1 MTVARGVCL
10 IKVLVVDDHDLVR
23 TGITRMLADIDG
35 LQVVGQADSG
45 EESLKKAREL
55 KPDVVLMD
63 VKMPGIGGLEATRK
77 LMRSHPDMKVVAV
90 TVCEEDPFPTR
101 LRQAGAA
108 GYMTKGGGLAEMV
121 QAIRLVFAGQR
132 YISPQIAQQLAL
144 KSFQPQV
151 NNSPFDLL
159 SEREIQIALM
169 IVGCQKVQTISD
181 KLCLSP
187 KTVNTTVTVSTKS
200 FRSAAMLS
208 LHCWQYV
215 TAWSMPAP
223 EMTQPFDPSA
233 FLATCSGRPGVY
245 RMFDSEARLLYVGK
259 AKNLKKRLASY
270 FRKTG
275 HAPKT
280 GALVAR
286 IAQIETTITA
296 NETEALLL
304 EQTLIKEWRPPYN
317 ILLRDDKSYP
327 YVHLSDGNFPRLS
340 IHRGA
345 KKAKGRY
352 FGPYP
357 SAGAIR
363 ESLSLMQKTFLVRQ
377 CEDSFY
383 KNRTRPCL
391 QYQIKRC
398 KGPCVGLV
406 EPEVYAEDVRHSVMF
421 LEGRSNALTDEL
433 NASMEKAAMA
443 LDFERAAE
451 LRDQIS
457 LLRRV
462 QDQQSMD
469 GGTGDVDVVA
479 AFVNPGGACVHMISV
494 RGGRVLGSKN
504 FFPQV
509 GIEEEVGEVMSAFLA
524 QYFLG
529 GVERELPNEV
539 IVNVVHDDFPTL
551 IDAIEA
557 LRGREMTISHRV
569 RGTRARWQQLAVTNA
584 EQALSA
590 RLANRQHVTARFEA
604 LAEVLKL
611 DEPPLRL
618 ECYDISHSSGEATVA
633 SCVVFGPEGPIK
645 SDYRRYNIEGVT
657 AGDDYAAIHQALTRR
672 FSKIKDGEG
681 KLPDILL
688 VDGGKG
694 QLSMARDVLN
704 ELAVPDLILLGVAKG
719 ATRKAGFETLYLND
733 AAHEF
738 TLPGDSPALHL
749 IQQIR
754 DEAHR
759 FAITGHRARR
769 GKTRRTSTLEG
780 VAGVGPT
787 RRRDL
792 LKHFGGLQ
800 ELSRASIEEIAK
812 APGIS
817 KKLAESIYANLH
829 SE

>member
-1 MTVARGVCL
+1 LTMTA
-10 IKVLVVDDHDLVR
+10 
-23 TGITRMLADIDG
+23 
-35 LQVVGQADSG
+35 
-45 EESLKKAREL
+45 
-55 KPDVVLMD
+55 
-63 VKMPGIGGLEATRK
+63 
-77 LMRSHPDMKVVAV
+77 
-90 TVCEEDPFPTR
+90 
-101 LRQAGAA
+101 
-108 GYMTKGGGLAEMV
+108 
-121 QAIRLVFAGQR
+121 
-132 YISPQIAQQLAL
+132 
-144 KSFQPQV
+144 
-151 NNSPFDLL
+151 
-159 SEREIQIALM
+159 
-169 IVGCQKVQTISD
+169 
-181 KLCLSP
+181 
-187 KTVNTTVTVSTKS
+187 
-200 FRSAAMLS
+200 
-208 LHCWQYV
+208 
-215 TAWSMPAP
+215 
-223 EMTQPFDPSA
+223 PFDPSA

-245 RMFDSEARLLYVGK
+245 RMFDDATRLLYVGK

-275 HAPKT
+275 LAPKT
-280 GALVAR
+280 AALVGK
-286 IAQIETTITA
+286 IHQIETTITA

-327 YVHLSDGNFPRLS
+327 YVFLSDGEFPRLS

-363 ESLSLMQKTFLVRQ
+363 ESLSLLQKTFFVRQ
-377 CEDSFY
+377 CEDSFF

-391 QYQIKRC
+391 QHQIKRC
-398 KGPCVGLV
+398 KAPCVRLV
-406 EPEVYAEDVRHSVMF
+406 EVPEYAEDVRHSVMF
-421 LEGRSNALTDEL
+421 LEGRSNQLTNEL
-433 NASMEKAAMA
+433 SASMEQAAMD
-443 LDFERAAE
+443 LQFEEAAQ
-451 LRDQIS
+451 LRDQIG

-462 QDQQSMD
+462 QDQQSME
-469 GGTGDVDVVA
+469 GGSGDVDVIA
-479 AFVNPGGACVHMISV
+479 AFVNPGGACVHLISV
-494 RGGRVLGSKN
+494 RSGRVLGSKN

-509 GIEEEVGEVMSAFLA
+509 GIEEEVAEVMSAFLS
-524 QYFLG
+524 QYYLG
-529 GVERELPNEV
+529 SSERDLPAEL
-539 IVNVVHDDFPTL
+539 IVNVVPEDHEAL
-551 IDAIEA
+551 LDALDT
-557 LRGREMTISHRV
+557 LRGRQLSISHRV

-584 EQALSA
+584 EQALGA
-590 RLANRQHVTARFEA
+590 RLANRQHVAARFEA
-604 LAEVLKL
+604 LADVLHL
-611 DEPPLRL
+611 DEPPQRL

-657 AGDDYAAIHQALTRR
+657 AGDDYAAMKQALTRR

-681 KLPDILL
+681 KLPDVLL

-694 QLSMARDVLN
+694 QLNMAREVLN
-704 ELAVPDLILLGVAKG
+704 ELAVPELILLGVAKG
-719 ATRKAGFETLYLND
+719 TTRKAGFETLYLND
-733 AAHEF
+733 VAHEF
-738 TLPGDSPALHL
+738 TLKGDSPALHL

-780 VAGVGPT
+780 VAGVGPK
-787 RRRDL
+787 RRREL

-800 ELSRASIEEIAK
+800 EIARASVEEIAK

>member
-1 MTVARGVCL
+1 
-10 IKVLVVDDHDLVR
+10 
-23 TGITRMLADIDG
+23 
-35 LQVVGQADSG
+35 
-45 EESLKKAREL
+45 
-55 KPDVVLMD
+55 
-63 VKMPGIGGLEATRK
+63 
-77 LMRSHPDMKVVAV
+77 
-90 TVCEEDPFPTR
+90 
-101 LRQAGAA
+101 
-108 GYMTKGGGLAEMV
+108 
-121 QAIRLVFAGQR
+121 
-132 YISPQIAQQLAL
+132 
-144 KSFQPQV
+144 
-151 NNSPFDLL
+151 
-159 SEREIQIALM
+159 
-169 IVGCQKVQTISD
+169 
-181 KLCLSP
+181 
-187 KTVNTTVTVSTKS
+187 
-200 FRSAAMLS
+200 
-208 LHCWQYV
+208 
-215 TAWSMPAP
+215 MPAADDSRAA
-223 EMTQPFDPSA
+223 FDPSA
-233 FLATCSGRPGVY
+233 FLSTCSGRPGVY
-245 RMFDSEARLLYVGK
+245 RMFDVDAKLLYVGK

-270 FRKTG
+270 FRQSG
-275 HAPKT
+275 LAPKT
-280 GALVAR
+280 AALVAK

-327 YVHLSDGNFPRLS
+327 YVFLSDGDFPRLS

-345 KKAKGRY
+345 KNQKGRY

-363 ESLSLMQKTFLVRQ
+363 ESLSLLQKAFLVRQ

-406 EPEVYAEDVRHSVMF
+406 EPAEYAEDVRHSVMF
-421 LEGRSNALTDEL
+421 LEGRSNALADEL
-433 NASMEKAAMA
+433 SSTMQAAASK
-443 LDFERAAE
+443 LDFERAAAI
-451 LRDQIS
+451 RDQIS

-462 QDQQSMD
+462 QDQQSME

-479 AFVNPGGACVHMISV
+479 AMVNPGGACVHLISV

-509 GIEEEVGEVMSAFLA
+509 AIEEEGSSVLLAFLA
-524 QYFLG
+524 QYYLSSQ
-529 GVERELPNEV
+529 ERDLPNEL
-539 IVNVVHDDFPTL
+539 IVNALHEDFPTL
-551 IDAIEA
+551 IAAIDES
-557 LRGREMTISHRV
+557 RGRTLNISYRV

-584 EQALSA
+584 EQALAA
-590 RLANRQHVTARFEA
+590 RLANRQHVAARFDA
-604 LAEVLKL
+604 LAQALDMDEV
-611 DEPPLRL
+611 PQRL
-618 ECYDISHSSGEATVA
+618 ECFDISHSSGEATVA
-633 SCVVFGPEGPIK
+633 SCVVFGPEGPLK

-657 AGDDYAAIHQALTRR
+657 PGDDYAAMHQALTRR

-694 QLSMARDVLN
+694 QLAMAREVLE

-719 ATRKAGFETLYLND
+719 TTRKPGLETLYLND

-738 TLPGDSPALHL
+738 TLPGNSPALHL

-754 DEAHR
+754 DESHR

-780 VAGVGPT
+780 VAGVGPK
-787 RRRDL
+787 RRREL
-792 LKHFGGLQ
+792 LNHFGGLQ

-817 KKLAESIYANLH
+817 KKLAESIYAALH

>member
-1 MTVARGVCL
+1 
-10 IKVLVVDDHDLVR
+10 
-23 TGITRMLADIDG
+23 
-35 LQVVGQADSG
+35 
-45 EESLKKAREL
+45 
-55 KPDVVLMD
+55 
-63 VKMPGIGGLEATRK
+63 
-77 LMRSHPDMKVVAV
+77 
-90 TVCEEDPFPTR
+90 
-101 LRQAGAA
+101 
-108 GYMTKGGGLAEMV
+108 
-121 QAIRLVFAGQR
+121 
-132 YISPQIAQQLAL
+132 
-144 KSFQPQV
+144 
-151 NNSPFDLL
+151 
-159 SEREIQIALM
+159 
-169 IVGCQKVQTISD
+169 
-181 KLCLSP
+181 
-187 KTVNTTVTVSTKS
+187 
-200 FRSAAMLS
+200 
-208 LHCWQYV
+208 
-215 TAWSMPAP
+215 
-223 EMTQPFDPSA
+223 MTQTFDPSA
-233 FLATCSGRPGVY
+233 FLSTCSGRPGVY
-245 RMFDSEARLLYVGK
+245 RMFDAESRLLYVGK
-259 AKNLKKRLASY
+259 AKNLKSRLASY

-280 GALVAR
+280 SALVAR
-286 IAQIETTITA
+286 IAHIETTITA

-327 YVHLSDGNFPRLS
+327 YVYLSDGDYPRLS

-345 KKAKGRY
+345 KKGKGRY

-363 ESLSLMQKTFLVRQ
+363 ESLSLLQKAFLVRQ
-377 CEDSFY
+377 CEDSYF
-383 KNRTRPCL
+383 KNRARPCL

-406 EPEVYAEDVRHSVMF
+406 EPEVYAQDVRHSVMF
-421 LEGRSNALTDEL
+421 LEGRSNALSNEL
-433 NASMEKAAMA
+433 NAAMEEVSVN
-443 LDFERAAE
+443 LEFERAAE

-479 AFVNPGGACVHMISV
+479 AFINPGGACVHLISV
-494 RGGRVLGSKN
+494 RGGRVLGSKS

-509 GIEEEVGEVMSAFLA
+509 GIEEEVGEVMSAFLS
-524 QYFLG
+524 QYFLSDHD
-529 GVERELPNEV
+529 RELPSEV
-539 IVNVVHDDFPTL
+539 IVNVVHEDFPTL
-551 IDAIEA
+551 IDAIEEI
-557 LRGREMTISHRV
+557 RGHEMTISHRV

-604 LAEVLKL
+604 LAKVLNL
-611 DEPPLRL
+611 DEPPQRL

-645 SDYRRYNIEGVT
+645 SDYRRYNIEGIT
-657 AGDDYAAIHQALTRR
+657 GGDDYAAMHQALMRR

-694 QLSMARDVLN
+694 QLSMARDVMN
-704 ELAVPDLILLGVAKG
+704 ELAIPDIILLGVAKG

-738 TLPGDSPALHL
+738 TLKGDDPALHL

-817 KKLAESIYANLH
+817 KKLAESIYASLH

>member
-1 MTVARGVCL
+1 M
-10 IKVLVVDDHDLVR
+10 
-23 TGITRMLADIDG
+23 
-35 LQVVGQADSG
+35 
-45 EESLKKAREL
+45 
-55 KPDVVLMD
+55 
-63 VKMPGIGGLEATRK
+63 
-77 LMRSHPDMKVVAV
+77 
-90 TVCEEDPFPTR
+90 
-101 LRQAGAA
+101 
-108 GYMTKGGGLAEMV
+108 
-121 QAIRLVFAGQR
+121 
-132 YISPQIAQQLAL
+132 
-144 KSFQPQV
+144 
-151 NNSPFDLL
+151 
-159 SEREIQIALM
+159 
-169 IVGCQKVQTISD
+169 
-181 KLCLSP
+181 
-187 KTVNTTVTVSTKS
+187 NT
-200 FRSAAMLS
+200 
-208 LHCWQYV
+208 
-215 TAWSMPAP
+215 
-223 EMTQPFDPSA
+223 PFDPSA

-245 RMFDSEARLLYVGK
+245 RMFDEGARLLYVGK

-275 HAPKT
+275 LAPKT
-280 GALVAR
+280 AALVGR
-286 IAQIETTITA
+286 IATVETTITA

-327 YVHLSDGNFPRLS
+327 YVYLSDGQYPRLS

-345 KKAKGRY
+345 KKGKGRY

-363 ESLSLMQKTFLVRQ
+363 ESLSLLQKTFQVRQ
-377 CEDSFY
+377 CEDSYF

-398 KGPCVGLV
+398 KAPCVAAV
-406 EPEVYAEDVRHSVMF
+406 EPAEYAEDVRHSIMF
-421 LEGRSNALTDEL
+421 LEGRSHQLTQEL
-433 NASMEKAAMA
+433 SQEMEQAAMGLQFEKAA
-443 LDFERAAE
+443 EI
-451 LRDQIS
+451 RDQIGV
-457 LLRRV
+457 LRRV
-462 QDQQSMD
+462 QDQQSME

-479 AFVNPGGACVHMISV
+479 AFINPGGACVHLISV

-509 GIEEEVGEVMSAFLA
+509 GIEEELGEVMSAFLS
-524 QYFLG
+524 QYYLG
-529 GVERELPNEV
+529 SGERDLPAEV
-539 IVNVVHDDFPTL
+539 ILNVLPED
-551 IDAIEA
+551 IEA
-557 LRGREMTISHRV
+557 LVEALATLRGREMAASHRV

-584 EQALSA
+584 EQALGA
-590 RLANRQHVTARFEA
+590 RLANRQHLAARFDA
-604 LAEVLKL
+604 LAEVLAL
-611 DEPPLRL
+611 DEPPQRL

-657 AGDDYAAIHQALTRR
+657 AGDDYAAMHQALTRR
-672 FSKIKDGEG
+672 FARLKAGEG
-681 KLPDILL
+681 KLPDVLL

-694 QLSMARDVLN
+694 QLNMAREVLQALDVP
-704 ELAVPDLILLGVAKG
+704 ELILLGVAKG
-719 ATRKAGFETLYLND
+719 VTRKAGFETLYLND

-738 TLPGDSPALHL
+738 TLKADSPALHL

-769 GKTRRTSTLEG
+769 GKARRTSTLEG

-787 RRRDL
+787 RRREL

-800 ELSRASIEEIAK
+800 ELARASVEEIAK